1 MNNNILHSD
10 VQAFINKNLKTDI
23 PGLVLKGSP
32 FENIK
37 IHYLA
42 NQILSKSKCRTKL
55 PHWFVTAGIYYPKP
69 LNIEQ
74 TSSETTAQYKARLVS
89 GKSLVDLTGGFGVDS
104 YFLAQKVQELT
115 HCEID
120 QELSAI
126 ASHNFTVFGVKH
138 INCLPV
144 DGISFIQTTP
154 EKFDWLY
161 VDPSRRSDLKGKVFL
176 LEDCIPNI
184 VEHLDLMLS
193 KSKQLLIKLS
203 PILDI
208 KAVINKLRNVT
219 EIHIVAYLNEVKELL
234 IVIEKENKLPIKIK
248 TINFKR
254 NLEDVFEAVYMAQ
267 ATASF
272 SLPKTYLY
280 EPNAAILK
288 AGLFNQVSQQIG
300 VFKLHVNSHLYTSD
314 TLVDFP
320 GRTFIILSS
329 FKYNPKEIKKNFP
342 IKKANITSRN
352 FHETVAQIRKRTAI
366 KEGGADYLFFTTDI
380 ENQAIVVHCIKV

>member
-1 MNNNILHSD
+1 MLHSD
-10 VQAFINKNLKTDI
+10 VQVFINKNLKTDI

-32 FENIK
+32 FDDIR
-37 IHYLA
+37 IHDLA

-69 LNIEQ
+69 INIEQ
-74 TSSETTAQYKARLVS
+74 TSSEITAQYKASLVS

-104 YFLAQKVQELT
+104 YFLAQIVEQLT

-120 QELSAI
+120 PELSTI
-126 ASHNFTVFGVKH
+126 ASHNFAVFGVKQ

-144 DGISFIQTTP
+144 DGISFLQTTP
-154 EKFDWLY
+154 EKFDWLF

-184 VEHLDLMLS
+184 IDHLDLMLS

-208 KAVINKLRNVT
+208 NAVVSKLKNVT
-219 EIHIVAYLNEVKELL
+219 AIHIVAHMNEVKELL

-254 NLEDVFEAVYMAQ
+254 NLEEVFEAVYMTL
-267 ATASF
+267 ATANF

-288 AGLFNQVSQQIG
+288 AGLFNQVSQQIK
-300 VFKLHVNSHLYTSD
+300 VCKLHSNSHLYTSD
-314 TLVDFP
+314 ELINFP
-320 GRTFIILSS
+320 GRTFRILSS
-329 FKYNPKEIKKNFP
+329 FKYNPKEIKKKFP
-342 IKKANITSRN
+342 LKKANITVRN

-366 KEGGADYLFFTTDI
+366 REGGADYLFFTTDI
-380 ENQAIVVHCIKV
+380 ENQAIVVHCKKV